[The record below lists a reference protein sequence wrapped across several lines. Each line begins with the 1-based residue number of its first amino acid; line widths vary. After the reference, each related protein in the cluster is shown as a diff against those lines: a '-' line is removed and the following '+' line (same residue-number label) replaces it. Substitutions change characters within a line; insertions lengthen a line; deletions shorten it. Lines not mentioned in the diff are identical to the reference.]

1 MKRILFK
8 SGHIGFGGV
17 ERTQVEYI
25 NYLHSIN
32 ADFKLVLDKEIEEQ
46 YVMNSIDC
54 CPLIYLKSKNDMAE
68 LENARNN
75 KNISLLYK
83 IKYNLALSKERG
95 IAKRNFANIVKDFK
109 PEIAIN
115 YHNDYHFNLNVLKNS
130 KNIIW
135 VHSAI
140 VSNWRPLKSAMK
152 FIKKISKYDLIVCV
166 SKGAMEEIIELKP
179 TLKHKTTYLYNPINF
194 EKIIQ
199 LSDEKFTN
207 DEINLANEKF
217 LLMVSRIDTVS
228 KNYPTLFKAFDIAKD
243 NGYDGKLYVVG
254 GGNINDV
261 AIVKDLLN
269 KSKYKDEIKLLGNK
283 INPFNWM
290 KRCDK
295 FILSTNFEGLPTV
308 LLEALAVNDTV
319 ISADCRTGPNEIL
332 DNGKYGYLFP
342 VGDASELAKLI
353 MEAKPKDR
361 SEINSHLLQ
370 FSPTVVLQK
379 FNNILNEI

>member
-8 SGHIGFGGV
+8 SGTTEFGGV
-17 ERTQVEYI
+17 ERVQIEYI

-32 ADFKLVLDKEIEEQ
+32 ADFKVVLEKEVEEQ
-46 YVMNSIDC
+46 YVINIDC
-54 CPLIYLKSKNDMAE
+54 CPVIYLKNKNDIAE
-68 LENARNN
+68 FENARNN

-83 IKYNLALSKERG
+83 IKYNLAISKERG
-95 IAKRNFANIVKDFK
+95 IPKRNFANVVKDFK

-115 YHNDYHFNLNVLKNS
+115 FHDYHYFNLNVLKNS
-130 KNIIW
+130 KNIVW
-135 VHSAI
+135 VHNSI
-140 VSNWRPLKSAMK
+140 VNKWRNLENGLKY
-152 FIKKISKYDLIVCV
+152 IKKISKYDLIVCV

-179 TLKHKTTYLYNPINF
+179 TLKHKITYLYNPINF

-199 LSDEKFTN
+199 LSNEKFTN

-217 LLMVSRIDTVS
+217 LLMVSRIDTVQ
-228 KNYPTLFKAFDIAKD
+228 KDHITLFKAFDIAKD

-269 KSKYKDEIKLLGNK
+269 KSKYKDEIKLLGSK

-290 KRCDK
+290 KCCDK
-295 FILSTNFEGLPTV
+295 FILSTNFEGFGNV
-308 LLEALAVNDTV
+308 LVEALAVNDTV
-319 ISADCRTGPNEIL
+319 ISADCKSGPNEIL
-332 DNGKYGYLFP
+332 DNGKYGYLFK
-342 VGDASELAKLI
+342 VGDYNELAKLM